1 MFRFDELKQI
11 HLEITNNCQASCPMC
26 SRNNH
31 GGQENPLIKIN
42 NWTVDDYKTIINQQ
56 VLNQIEGL
64 YFCGNFG
71 DPIINNDLI
80 EMCQYTTSSSPN
92 TSIRI
97 HTNGS
102 ARSTQW
108 WKDLAQSLP
117 ADHRVVFALDGLEDT
132 HSLYR
137 VGTNFNTILKNA
149 EAFISSGGKADWCF
163 IKFKHN
169 EHQVEAARVLAESM
183 GFECFTVKNS
193 SRFMGDPNFD
203 VRDENGNVLYYLNP
217 PSNNVIKF
225 VDKQVIDNY
234 KSIVAETDIDCY
246 VQNNKEI
253 YIDAYKRVFP
263 CCWLA
268 STPYNYTEDDSYIFS
283 IRKEIE
289 SQYYR
294 LINSLGGIESL
305 DATVRPVKDIVD
317 SYEYQTVW
325 NHYWTND
332 KLITCAR
339 TCGKIDISKPKDQ
352 FVEVTKL

>member
-1 MFRFDELKQI
+1 
-11 HLEITNNCQASCPMC
+11 MC
-26 SRNNH
+26 SRNHH
-31 GGQENPLIKIN
+31 GGQTNPLIKIN
-42 NWTVDDYKTIINQQ
+42 NWSVEDFKSIVSQQ
-56 VLNQIEGL
+56 VLDQVEGL

-80 EMCQYTTSSSPN
+80 EMCQYVSDNSDN
-92 TSIRI
+92 TAVRI

-102 ARSTQW
+102 ARSVQW
-108 WKDLAQSLP
+108 WSDLARALP
-117 ADHRVVFALDGLEDT
+117 KEHRVVFALDGLEDT

-137 VGTNFNTILKNA
+137 IGTNFNTILKNA
-149 EAFISSGGKADWCF
+149 KAFIDSGGKADWCF

-169 EHQVEAARVLAESM
+169 EHQVEDARTMAMSM

-203 VRDENGNVLYYLNP
+203 VRDEAGNVLYYLNP

-225 VDKQVIDNY
+225 VDKNLIDNY
-234 KSIVAETDIDCY
+234 KDVVAKTDIDCY
-246 VQNNKEI
+246 VKNNREI

-268 STPYNYTEDDSYIFS
+268 STPYNYTEPDSYIFS
-283 IRKEIE
+283 IRQEIE
-289 SQYYR
+289 QQYHR
-294 LINSLGGIESL
+294 LVDSLGGI
-305 DATVRPVKDIVD
+305 DAINAVSRSIKDIID
-317 SYEYQTVW
+317 SLEYQTVW
-325 NHYWTND
+325 DHYWTDD

-339 TCGKIDISKPKDQ
+339 TCGTVDISKPKDQ

>member
-1 MFRFDELKQI
+1 
-11 HLEITNNCQASCPMC
+11 MC
-26 SRNNH
+26 SRNHH
-31 GGQENPLIKIN
+31 GGQTNPLIKIN
-42 NWTVDDYKTIINQQ
+42 NWSVEDFKSIVSQQ
-56 VLNQIEGL
+56 VLDQVEGL

-80 EMCQYTTSSSPN
+80 EMCQYVSDNSDN
-92 TSIRI
+92 TAVRI

-102 ARSTQW
+102 ARSVQW
-108 WKDLAQSLP
+108 WGDLARALP
-117 ADHRVVFALDGLEDT
+117 KEHRVVFALDGLEDT

-137 VGTNFNTILKNA
+137 IGTNFNTILKNA
-149 EAFISSGGKADWCF
+149 KAFIDSGGKADWCF

-169 EHQVEAARVLAESM
+169 EHQVEDARTMAMSM

-203 VRDENGNVLYYLNP
+203 VRDEAGNVLYYLNP

-225 VDKQVIDNY
+225 VDKNLIDNY
-234 KSIVAETDIDCY
+234 KDVVAKTDIDCY
-246 VQNNKEI
+246 VKNNREI

-268 STPYNYTEDDSYIFS
+268 STPYNYTEPDSYIFS
-283 IRKEIE
+283 IRQEIE
-289 SQYYR
+289 QQYHR
-294 LINSLGGIESL
+294 LVDSLGGI
-305 DATVRPVKDIVD
+305 DAMDAVSRSIKDIID
-317 SYEYQTVW
+317 SLEYQTVW
-325 NHYWTND
+325 DHYWTDD

-339 TCGKIDISKPKDQ
+339 TCGTVDISKPKDQ